1 VSLNARWPTEQA
13 CCLYS
18 KWLASPSYR
27 DGESWISG
35 LRHDDR
41 RTSEGRIEIYAERG
55 DDDQELAA
63 HAELIATSHAGVT
76 TIVAVCLPSAGI
88 MMQATRMPLFTGRNL
103 WLTTGLWMSV
113 PLLCLSSRRA
123 GDEISRVCTIEAIF
137 GVCS

>member
-55 DDDQELAA
+55 DYDASYQDTFVYWAQLVAHNRAMDVSTTAMIEL
-63 HAELIATSHAGVT
+63 EK
-76 TIVAVCLPSAGI
+76 
-88 MMQATRMPLFTGRNL
+88 GR
-103 WLTTGLWMSV
+103 
-113 PLLCLSSRRA
+113 R
-123 GDEISRVCTIEAIF
+123 
-137 GVCS
+137 